1 MQHDVRGL
9 ALSTDSAEAAA
20 AFNAAI
26 ADYLEYRLSAGEK
39 VKQVLAAD
47 PNFAMGHI
55 LRGYFM
61 LLIGSNATLPA
72 AQKALVQAKALAAGI
87 TPREAL
93 HLAALEAWAAG
104 DTIKAC
110 AVWEQLLAEYP
121 TDMLALRLQHFASF
135 WLGRSAALRDLPAG
149 VLPAWSADMPGYGNV
164 LGMLAFG
171 LEECGAYAEA
181 EKAGRAAV
189 DHNGEDLWAIHA
201 VAHVLEMQGRLKD
214 GIAWLNQPAGTW
226 SDRNPFKDHVWW
238 HRALYSLEG
247 GDFDRVLELYDAEIE
262 VDENGFYLDVQN
274 AASMLLRLEFCGV
287 DVGKRWEL
295 LASVS
300 GKRLDDHVLAFT
312 DTHFALALAKGGRS
326 EEANRL
332 IGSLRSFGANP
343 GDNSAAKVA
352 LPLTAPISEAILAFA
367 EKRHDRA
374 LDILLPLRYDWQQL
388 GASHA
393 QRDLF
398 QQIVIE
404 AAIGAG
410 RIPLARLLLAERSQT
425 KPNSLYSWQRY
436 GDVLDMAGDTAQAA
450 EARQRADTVRLH

>member
-9 ALSTDSAEAAA
+9 ALSTDSAAAAA

-47 PNFAMGHI
+47 PDFALGHI

-72 AQKALVQAKALAAGI
+72 ARKALAQAQALAAGI
-87 TPREAL
+87 TPRERM
-93 HLAALEAWAAG
+93 HLAALEAWAGG
-104 DTIKAC
+104 DTIQAG

-121 TDMLALRLQHFASF
+121 TDILALRLQHFASF
-135 WLGRSAALRDLPAG
+135 WLGRSAALRELPAG
-149 VLPAWSADMPGYGNV
+149 VLPSWSPELPGYGNV

-171 LEECGAYAEA
+171 LEECGEYAAA
-181 EKAGRAAV
+181 EKAGREAV
-189 DHNGEDLWAIHA
+189 ERNPVDLWAIHA

-274 AASMLLRLEFCGV
+274 AASLLLRLEFCGV
-287 DVGKRWEL
+287 DVGNRWEL
-295 LASVS
+295 LASVA

-312 DTHFALALAKGGRS
+312 DTHFALALAKGGRGD
-326 EEANRL
+326 EASRL
-332 IGSLRSFGANP
+332 IGSLRAFGANP
-343 GDNSAAKVA
+343 GANSAAKLA

-374 LDILLPLRYDWQQL
+374 LELLLPLRYDWQQV

-393 QRDLF
+393 QRDIF

-410 RIPLARLLLAERSQT
+410 RIPLARLLLAERSRT

-436 GDVLDMAGDTAQAA
+436 ADILETSGDATAAA
-450 EARQRADTVRLH
+450 EARRRADAVRLH

>member
-47 PNFAMGHI
+47 PDFAMGHI
-55 LRGYFM
+55 LRDYFM
-61 LLIGSNATLPA
+61 LLINSNATLPA
-72 AQKALVQAKALAAGI
+72 AQKALAQAKSLAAGI
-87 TPREAL
+87 TPREKL

-104 DTIKAC
+104 NSIKAC
-110 AVWEQLLAEYP
+110 AVWEQLLADYP
-121 TDMLALRLQHFASF
+121 TDLLALRLQHFASF
-135 WLGRSAALRDLPAG
+135 WLGRSAALRDLPTSI
-149 VLPAWSADMPGYGNV
+149 LPAWSTDLPGYGNV

-214 GIAWLNQPAGTW
+214 GIAWLNQPVGSWT
-226 SDRNPFKDHVWW
+226 DRNPFKDHVWW
-238 HRALYSLEG
+238 HRTLYSLEA
-247 GDFDRVLELYDAEIE
+247 GDFDRVLELYDSEIE

-287 DVGKRWEL
+287 DVGRRWDL
-295 LASVS
+295 LAQVA

-312 DTHFALALAKGGRS
+312 DTHFALALAKGGRG
-326 EEANRL
+326 EEANKL
-332 IGSLRSFGANP
+332 IASLRAFGANP

-367 EKRHDRA
+367 EQRHDRA
-374 LDILLPLRYDWQQL
+374 LELLLPLRYDWQQV

-410 RIPLARLLLAERSQT
+410 RVPLARLLLAERSQS

-436 GDVLDMAGDTAQAA
+436 ADVLDMAGEAAQAT
-450 EARQRADTVRLH
+450 EARQRAQAIA